1 MTINKLSE
9 DSAKVAASLEESIP
23 KRIDSLNQQSILK
36 ITDVHICSL
45 VDSFCILPTN
55 YIMQKMIAAI
65 SYHKLKVS
73 IRITFLDLT

>member
-1 MTINKLSE
+1 MTINKLFE
-9 DSAKVAASLEESIP
+9 DSAKVAASLESIP

>member
-9 DSAKVAASLEESIP
+9 DSAKVAASLDSIP

-45 VDSFCILPTN
+45 VDSFCILHTN
-55 YIMQKMIAAI
+55 YIMQKMMAAI
-65 SYHKLKVS
+65 SYHKLQVS

>member
-9 DSAKVAASLEESIP
+9 DSAKVAASLESIS

-65 SYHKLKVS
+65 SYHKLKDS